1 MSNSKSTVKIE
12 GQLVGY
18 YELSTT
24 SVKLWDKEGRLL
36 HNNNDIDDMF
46 ISKFF
51 LNQSNINTKTLI

>member
-12 GQLVGY
+12 GQLAGY

-51 LNQSNINTKTLI
+51 LNQVNN

>member
-1 MSNSKSTVKIE
+1 MNTSKSKVIIK

-24 SVKLWDKEGRLL
+24 YVKLWDKEGRLL
-36 HNNNDIDDMF
+36 HNNNDIDDVF

-51 LNQSNINTKTLI
+51 INQLIK